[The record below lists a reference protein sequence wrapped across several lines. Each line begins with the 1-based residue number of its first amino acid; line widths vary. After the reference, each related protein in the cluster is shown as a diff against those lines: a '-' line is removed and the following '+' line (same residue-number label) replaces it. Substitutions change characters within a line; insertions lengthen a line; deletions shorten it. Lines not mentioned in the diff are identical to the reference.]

1 LDPHHAAVWYL
12 DSSVRC
18 GEIALGRTNGAGV
31 CTPVDKLNY
40 DIISRSNHVDDL
52 NTAIRKRRSP
62 PVIISAVTTRANE
75 FLAPGHIDKLTVVS
89 DDGRPT
95 FWIRVIP
102 PLMEDTGNVNISL
115 G

>member
-1 LDPHHAAVWYL
+1 LNPHHAAVWYL
-12 DSSVRC
+12 DASVRC
-18 GEIALGRTNGAGV
+18 REIALGRTNGASV

-40 DIISRSNHVDDL
+40 DVISRSNHVDDL

-62 PVIISAVTTRANE
+62 PVIISSVTIRANE

-89 DDGRPT
+89 DDGRPS

-102 PLMEDTGNVNISL
+102 RLMEDTGNVNISL